1 MLILIFT
8 CPKIDKDKIKQEREG
23 CRMTREEAE
32 QYLYYAMTI
41 GEQLLCCGAEVGR
54 VEDTIRR
61 ICLAYGATRA
71 DVFSITSSIVTT
83 IYGEDFGICTQ
94 TRRVPGMSNDLG
106 RLDDLN
112 QLSRYICEYRPK
124 PEEIRKGL
132 EKIRDKQGYSFKTQ
146 ILIYAVISGSFSV
159 FFGGDVN
166 DMIASA
172 LIGIALKLFEA
183 FVKTKET
190 VQDYEDNGI
199 PWNHIMAYV
208 GPKITPEVREVID
221 MLHERGV
228 MCMISTAPSDDKL
241 STPES
246 RAEAYRMII
255 RQGVDI
261 IESDRPIEVAEAIS
275 SLIPVS
281 SSKGKFFS
289 TL

>member
-1 MLILIFT
+1 
-8 CPKIDKDKIKQEREG
+8 
-23 CRMTREEAE
+23 MTREEAE

-124 PEEIRKGL
+124 PEEIQKGL

-183 FVKTKET
+183 FCKKRCIKLAA
-190 VQDYEDNGI
+190 DS
-199 PWNHIMAYV
+199 ASLL
-208 GPKITPEVREVID
+208 RS
-221 MLHERGV
+221 RR
-228 MCMISTAPSDDKL
+228 STFQSY
-241 STPES
+241 S
-246 RAEAYRMII
+246 
-255 RQGVDI
+255 
-261 IESDRPIEVAEAIS
+261 SDRAWTSCGPDQYRKYHASDTGNCIYQFIARYVFRRYHYRFDPMYGGAFAGTGRGPWFHGGESVVLTES
-275 SLIPVS
+275 
-281 SSKGKFFS
+281 GKFS
-289 TL
+289 